1 MFISIAPLIPVHTA
15 VTKVATIL
23 HVIALIIVL
32 LCVSIVPPKI
42 KPLTGQINLQVLE
55 IPPLSQ
61 LIFYLCLATAL

>member
-32 LCVSIVPPKI
+32 LCVSDIYILNKKAPY
-42 KPLTGQINLQVLE
+42 GAN
-55 IPPLSQ
+55 
-61 LIFYLCLATAL
+61 